1 MHTGENILIYTLK
14 SMYKLSTH
22 LGEIYYAC
30 YSELYY
36 LFYYGEDQFILSKGI
51 INQRYAHNSDF
62 T

>member
-1 MHTGENILIYTLK
+1 
-14 SMYKLSTH
+14 MYELRAH
-22 LGEIYYAC
+22 LGEIYYWC
-30 YSELYY
+30 YIELHY

>member
-1 MHTGENILIYTLK
+1 
-14 SMYKLSTH
+14 MYKLCTH

-30 YSELYY
+30 YSELYCLY
-36 LFYYGEDQFILSKGI
+36 YYGEDQFILSKGI

>member
-1 MHTGENILIYTLK
+1 MHTGENIFIYTLK
-14 SMYKLSTH
+14 SMYELCTH
-22 LGEIYYAC
+22 LGEIYYVF
-30 YSELYY
+30 YIELYY